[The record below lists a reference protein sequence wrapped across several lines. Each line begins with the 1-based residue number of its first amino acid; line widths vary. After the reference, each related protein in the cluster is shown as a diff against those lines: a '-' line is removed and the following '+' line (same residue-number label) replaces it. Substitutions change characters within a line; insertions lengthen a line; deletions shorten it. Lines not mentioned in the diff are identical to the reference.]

1 MKNYPLR
8 QPLEAILN
16 ENDQLEV
23 SDKWKKYILPYS
35 DFEVI
40 KPVLYPCFEEEGY
53 FIAIV

>member
-16 ENDQLEV
+16 ENDHLEV

-40 KPVLYPCFEEEGY
+40 KPVLYPCFEDEGY